1 MKAQTEKSGTFSS
14 ADLAERT
21 VFRRGI
27 ETAIWGMPIVSDYA
41 MRQAFFSNGVKY
53 GDFTY
58 FSKPADWKF
67 RVTTPNASSLY
78 VYFNF
83 NTKDGPLVLE
93 FPAAIGAGLF
103 GSILDAW
110 QIPLADFGPEGEDK
124 GKGAKYLILPPD
136 FKSESPV
143 GYLSVRAE
151 TYNGY
156 AVLRAIPASSS
167 DADHAKALDLV
178 KQLRLYPLAQAA
190 DPPTSKFIDIAG
202 KSFDGIA
209 KMDDTFYDSLAKM
222 VNEEPVQSRDLVAMG
237 QLRSIGIEKGK
248 EFKPDAATRAILK
261 QAAAEAQVLFMD
273 AAVHTTPY
281 WSNAKWGAS
290 SYLITGAQTEFTYQ
304 TGNFLNIDDR
314 GAMFFFACAAP
325 KKLGAATLYLLGSRD
340 AANAL
345 LEGGKF
351 YRFRVP
357 PKVPAK

>member
-1 MKAQTEKSGTFSS
+1 
-14 ADLAERT
+14 
-21 VFRRGI
+21 
-27 ETAIWGMPIVSDYA
+27 
-41 MRQAFFSNGVKY
+41 MRQAFFSNGAKY

-124 GKGAKYLILPPD
+124 GKGAKYLILPPN

-167 DADHAKALDLV
+167 EQFWAVTVYDLETAAFIHESPKV
-178 KQLRLYPLAQAA
+178 EINSYQDLQKNTDGSVDIYFGPQA
-190 DPPTSKFIDIAG
+190 PAG
-202 KSFDGIA
+202 KEPNWIYTARGKTWVTAFRFYGPEQAIHDKTW
-209 KMDDTFYDSLAKM
+209 KMPDIEE
-222 VNEEPVQSRDLVAMG
+222 VN
-237 QLRSIGIEKGK
+237 
-248 EFKPDAATRAILK
+248 
-261 QAAAEAQVLFMD
+261 
-273 AAVHTTPY
+273 
-281 WSNAKWGAS
+281 
-290 SYLITGAQTEFTYQ
+290 
-304 TGNFLNIDDR
+304 
-314 GAMFFFACAAP
+314 
-325 KKLGAATLYLLGSRD
+325 
-340 AANAL
+340 
-345 LEGGKF
+345 
-351 YRFRVP
+351 
-357 PKVPAK
+357 